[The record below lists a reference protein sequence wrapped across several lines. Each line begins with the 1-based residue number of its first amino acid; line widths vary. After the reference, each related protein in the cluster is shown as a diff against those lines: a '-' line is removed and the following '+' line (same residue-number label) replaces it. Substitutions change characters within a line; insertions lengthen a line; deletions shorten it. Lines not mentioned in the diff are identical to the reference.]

1 MVKTEKE
8 LLDDYYDIILYLS
21 AKFNNLVPTIPL
33 EDLMQVSFLGAIN
46 AIRNYNPEIGPLR
59 NYVFSSS
66 KNYILRFLSKEKFW
80 AEKVK
85 LGLADFAE
93 VQEDKEYA
101 LMVRDIIDKASN
113 KLLPIEHKLL
123 LYKSLGST
131 RKDICDSLHLTKREY
146 YDLFYSAIGKVQLN
160 ET

>member
-1 MVKTEKE
+1 M
-8 LLDDYYDIILYLS
+8 
-21 AKFNNLVPTIPL
+21 
-33 EDLMQVSFLGAIN
+33 
-46 AIRNYNPEIGPLR
+46 
-59 NYVFSSS
+59 
-66 KNYILRFLSKEKFW
+66 
-80 AEKVK
+80 

-93 VQEDKEYA
+93 IQEDKEYA
-101 LMVRDIIDKASN
+101 STVRDIIEKASA